1 MAAIEAPLIAET
13 VARVTARL
21 GKRTRGIAVVAG
33 SRRLDA
39 GRQAVVARWG
49 QASRGGRAV
58 SRPARSGTAERLD
71 AA

>member
-33 SRRLDA
+33 SARR
-39 GRQAVVARWG
+39 GRDRSSPRGRPLGLGAHAR
-49 QASRGGRAV
+49 RA
-58 SRPARSGTAERLD
+58 A
-71 AA
+71 